1 MIKQFIKECI
11 FFQSEE
17 QFNKVLGIFMWLN
30 IIQLILAILRILHNL
45 SII

>member
-1 MIKQFIKECI
+1 MIKQFIKQCM
-11 FFQSEE
+11 FFQSKE
-17 QFNKVLGIFMWLN
+17 QLHKVLGIFVWLN